1 MFNMENKVV
10 DKLDLELIGQIFESK
25 NEKFGKFEVLNFVK
39 LEQRN
44 RIYKIRFLNTG
55 NEYEAYRHHILS
67 KSVSDPKFINEEFVG
82 MEFET
87 KNYGK
92 LKVLEFV
99 KNEKEKGK
107 IFYKVEFL
115 KTGTIKICEKGDI
128 KKGNIYDP
136 NYPSVYEIGYMGEGN
151 YSKKENPYSYNVWQ
165 NLLERCYN
173 KKSTHYFYYGSKGY
187 IACKDWHNFQNFA
200 KWFEPRFKEGYELD
214 KDIICNIKQIKDKI
228 YSPETCILLPSFL
241 NCYLAGDKMNT
252 GIFPKMGE
260 EDKQVI
266 YEAIICINYKSK
278 SLGVYNTFEE
288 AKIIYAKEK
297 QRYWLEL
304 LENHKKEIGEELYNL
319 CLQYDFS
326 HGILK
331 Q

>member
-1 MFNMENKVV
+1 MEL
-10 DKLDLELIGQIFESK
+10 DKYDKEIIGKIFK
-25 NEKFGKFEVLNFVK
+25 AQNEKYGNFEVLELFKKEN
-39 LEQRN
+39 RS

-55 NEYEAYRHHILS
+55 NEHNAYRHHILS
-67 KSVSDPKFINEEFVG
+67 GSVADIYSSKEEIIGKIFKS
-82 MEFET
+82 
-87 KNYGK
+87 KNYGEF
-92 LKVLEFV
+92 KVLKFV
-99 KNEKEKGK
+99 EIKNKSYYYEIK
-107 IFYKVEFL
+107 FL
-115 KTGTIKICEKGDI
+115 TTGTVKTSSKGDI
-128 KKGNIYDP
+128 LSGNIYDP
-136 NYPSVYEIGYMGEGN
+136 NYSSVYKIGYMGEGM
-151 YSKKENPYSYNVWQ
+151 YSKKEFPYIYNIWQ
-165 NLLERCYN
+165 NMLERCYSVN
-173 KKSTHYFYYGSKGY
+173 SDGYVNYGLKGY
-187 IACKDWHNFQNFA
+187 IVCEEWHNFQNFA
-200 KWFEPRFKEGYELD
+200 EWFEPRAKAGYELD

-278 SLGVYNTFEE
+278 SLGIYNTFEE

-304 LENHKKEIGEELYNL
+304 LENHRKEIGEELYNL